1 MGSNSTTTWT
11 SNPPCPHSNGL
22 GAPVCWDCAEGG
34 HVRPSTVEEDEGAS
48 PSWQR
53 LKKFRRSLS
62 FRTSSYSRSNVS
74 LAGTQISTLE
84 VRSPEE
90 GLEVGTPHS
99 RRSQPGLILVEG
111 PRVVSPED
119 KFLKPELKTWDSQ
132 STQKGDETSVLNI
145 AAVEP
150 TEEKK
155 RIWGIQRRTFQI
167 LIVVVVL
174 TFAGVIIGIAVAVM
188 KQNRV
193 HSTSSPTSS
202 GGQVSSTSS
211 PMPLITATKTIS
223 YYVAGDSSTFVTLS
237 ETDTHSSSRRV
248 GSVMAST
255 GTTTTATGKGGG
267 TEPTTIVAD
276 TATVFVAVQQPSHA
290 NTIPSQPTT
299 VVVSSSPPAQTSQ
312 VSSPSTPSNSSRIC
326 LGDDGSTYTDPGT
339 GDKFRIECAVAH
351 QGKDIENLEAETM
364 QDCISL
370 CAKNKFCKGAIW
382 FNVGPQGTDLNYC
395 WLKSAMNGE
404 VQENTDAQSVVLL

>member
-1 MGSNSTTTWT
+1 MMGSNSPTTWT

-34 HVRPSTVEEDEGAS
+34 HVRPSTVEEEGTS

-62 FRTSSYSRSNVS
+62 FRTSSYSRSNIS

-84 VRSPEE
+84 ARSPEE
-90 GLEVGTPHS
+90 GLEVGTPRS

-119 KFLKPELKTWDSQ
+119 KYIKPELKSWDSE
-132 STQKGDETSVLNI
+132 STQKEDETSELNI

-155 RIWGIQRRTFQI
+155 RVWGLQRRTLQI
-167 LIVVVVL
+167 LIVVTVL
-174 TFAGVIIGIAVAVM
+174 MFAGVIIGIAVAVT

-193 HSTSSPTSS
+193 HSTSLSTSS
-202 GGQVSSTSS
+202 GGQVSSNSS

-223 YYVAGDSSTFVTLS
+223 YYVAGDSSTFVTPS
-237 ETDTHSSSRRV
+237 ETDTHSSSRQV

-255 GTTTTATGKGGG
+255 GTTTTATGKGG
-267 TEPTTIVAD
+267 TEPTIVAD
-276 TATVFVAVQQPSHA
+276 TSTVFVAVQQLSHT
-290 NTIPSQPTT
+290 NMIPSQPTT
-299 VVVSSSPPAQTSQ
+299 VVVSPSPPAQTSQ

-326 LGDDGSTYTDPGT
+326 LGDDGSTYADPGT
-339 GDKFRIECAVAH
+339 GHKFRIECAVAH

>member
-1 MGSNSTTTWT
+1 MMGSNSPTTWT

-34 HVRPSTVEEDEGAS
+34 HVRPSTVEEEGTS

-62 FRTSSYSRSNVS
+62 FRTSSYSRSNIS

-84 VRSPEE
+84 ACSPEE
-90 GLEVGTPHS
+90 GLEVGTPRS

-119 KFLKPELKTWDSQ
+119 KYIKPELKSWDSE
-132 STQKGDETSVLNI
+132 STQKEDETSELNI

-155 RIWGIQRRTFQI
+155 RVWGLQRRTLQI
-167 LIVVVVL
+167 LIVVTVL
-174 TFAGVIIGIAVAVM
+174 MFAGVIIGIAVAVT
-188 KQNRV
+188 KQNRI
-193 HSTSSPTSS
+193 HSTSLSTSS
-202 GGQVSSTSS
+202 GG
-211 PMPLITATKTIS
+211 
-223 YYVAGDSSTFVTLS
+223 
-237 ETDTHSSSRRV
+237 
-248 GSVMAST
+248 
-255 GTTTTATGKGGG
+255 
-267 TEPTTIVAD
+267 
-276 TATVFVAVQQPSHA
+276 
-290 NTIPSQPTT
+290 QPTT
-299 VVVSSSPPAQTSQ
+299 VVVSPSPPAQTSQ

-326 LGDDGSTYTDPGT
+326 LGDDGSTYADPGT
-339 GDKFRIECAVAH
+339 GHKFRIECAVAH